1 VFFIFFL
8 PELYEQWVL
17 GHVLNELKCN
27 ATIYVILSVFK
38 HTTNRK
44 EGFPNNSL
52 TPFFIFILFIMI
64 IFIFFAKII
73 TINISKIINNNN
85 TRSLYEKRKCTHTH
99 THTHTH
105 TVHKLK

>member
-1 VFFIFFL
+1 MYYYYYFNKIVFSIYFFL

-27 ATIYVILSVFK
+27 ATIYVMLSVFK

-52 TPFFIFILFIMI
+52 TPPFFIYYDYIYLLQ
-64 IFIFFAKII
+64 K
-73 TINISKIINNNN
+73 
-85 TRSLYEKRKCTHTH
+85 
-99 THTHTH
+99 
-105 TVHKLK
+105 